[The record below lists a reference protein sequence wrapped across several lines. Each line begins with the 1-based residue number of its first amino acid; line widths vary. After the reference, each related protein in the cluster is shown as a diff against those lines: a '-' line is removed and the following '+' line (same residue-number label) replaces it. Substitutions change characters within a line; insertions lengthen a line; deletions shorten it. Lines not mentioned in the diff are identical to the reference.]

1 MIPVWLKLCSL
12 EAVTARLTIDN
23 NNNIIYTLFNMLTLF
38 SVFAADVTYA
48 PVNLGFAIPSF
59 DAVLTF
65 LIRLFFIVGGLVA
78 LLYLLMGAL
87 AWITSGGNKENVDK
101 AREKIQAALIG
112 VILIFI
118 VLAIV
123 GVVENILNLGL
134 GITKPIVFPKLIN

>member
-1 MIPVWLKLCSL
+1 MLNLF
-12 EAVTARLTIDN
+12 
-23 NNNIIYTLFNMLTLF
+23 TLLSQTQP
-38 SVFAADVTYA
+38 STDVGSISYSN
-48 PVNLGFAIPSF
+48 VKLGFQIPSF

-65 LIRLFFIVGGLVA
+65 IIRGFFIVAGLVA

-112 VILIFI
+112 VILVFV

-123 GVVENILNLGL
+123 GVVENMLNLGL
-134 GITKPIVFPKLIN
+134 GVTREIVFPKLIN